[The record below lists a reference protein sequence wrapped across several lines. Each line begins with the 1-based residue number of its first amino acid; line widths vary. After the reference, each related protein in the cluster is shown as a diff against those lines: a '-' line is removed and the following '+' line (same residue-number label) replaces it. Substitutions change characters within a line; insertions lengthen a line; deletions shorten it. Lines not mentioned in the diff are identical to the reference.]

1 MGGCFKRSGAPRK
14 GSARLLGCQGPA
26 SPGASLPR
34 PPHPIDSRPS
44 PPRLPR
50 VSEPERS
57 RSLPPLSPSLRE
69 GPSVSQD
76 KCHLLPGLTQSPPE
90 KRPAL
95 GAPGGPVGS
104 CPPPHSDRSR
114 PRAARPP
121 SRSRRWAERSPVYPC
136 RRAQRVERPPEGG
149 RPEGQRRALRVRL
162 PPRPAASANASDR
175 ESGSFFSSL
184 SCPVKSAPTL
194 LSERPAA
201 SGASVS
207 PRLLVCPRT
216 EPRPP
221 RQGLCTRPPPRA
233 ACPSSPGLLRDADPA
248 RPGRAGPRG
257 TRTACRGLGR
267 GLFAVRGT
275 RLGGRAG
282 DVVERQ
288 TGRPGEPGISAPQG
302 AEQVWSDSL
311 VGSEAPCQA
320 RSRHSPRP
328 APPPARPLS
337 TGGRAAGGETSLKPP
352 RAGPALKTEPGGPL
366 LSPTC

>member
-1 MGGCFKRSGAPRK
+1 MGGALNAAEPRGRAAPR
-14 GSARLLGCQGPA
+14 SLGCQGPA

-34 PPHPIDSRPS
+34 PPRPMDARPS

-50 VSEPERS
+50 VSEPEQS
-57 RSLPPLSPSLRE
+57 RSLPPLSPSLHGPSLRE

-121 SRSRRWAERSPVYPC
+121 SRSRRWAEQSPVYPC

-149 RPEGQRRALRVRL
+149 QPEGQRRALRVL
-162 PPRPAASANASDR
+162 PPPPAASANASDR
-175 ESGSFFSSL
+175 GSGSFCSSL
-184 SCPVKSAPTL
+184 PCPVQSAPTL

-207 PRLLVCPRT
+207 PRLLACPRT

-221 RQGLCTRPPPRA
+221 RQGLAHT
-233 ACPSSPGLLRDADPA
+233 LLPAQPA
-248 RPGRAGPRG
+248 RPPRVSRETPTPRGRAGPRG
-257 TRTACRGLGR
+257 TRTAR
-267 GLFAVRGT
+267 T
-275 RLGGRAG
+275 RALRCAG
-282 DVVERQ
+282 D
-288 TGRPGEPGISAPQG
+288 
-302 AEQVWSDSL
+302 
-311 VGSEAPCQA
+311 
-320 RSRHSPRP
+320 
-328 APPPARPLS
+328 
-337 TGGRAAGGETSLKPP
+337 
-352 RAGPALKTEPGGPL
+352 
-366 LSPTC
+366 PTWGQSW

>member
-1 MGGCFKRSGAPRK
+1 MGGALNAAEPRGRAAP
-14 GSARLLGCQGPA
+14 RLLGCQGPA

-34 PPHPIDSRPS
+34 PPRPMDARPS

-50 VSEPERS
+50 VSEPEQS
-57 RSLPPLSPSLRE
+57 RSLPPLSRSLHGPSLRE

-76 KCHLLPGLTQSPPE
+76 KCHLLPGLAQSPPE

-121 SRSRRWAERSPVYPC
+121 SRSRRWAKQSPAYPC
-136 RRAQRVERPPEGG
+136 RRAQRVERPPEGAQ
-149 RPEGQRRALRVRL
+149 PEGQRRALRVL
-162 PPRPAASANASDR
+162 PPPPAASANASDR
-175 ESGSFFSSL
+175 GSGSFCSGL
-184 SCPVKSAPTL
+184 PCPVQSAPTL

-207 PRLLVCPRT
+207 PRLLACPRT

-221 RQGLCTRPPPRA
+221 RQGLART
-233 ACPSSPGLLRDADPA
+233 LLPAQPA
-248 RPGRAGPRG
+248 RPPRVSRAGPRG
-257 TRTACRGLGR
+257 TRTTCWGPGR

-282 DVVERQ
+282 DVVGRQ

-302 AEQVWSDSL
+302 AEQVRSDSL

-320 RSRHSPRP
+320 CS
-328 APPPARPLS
+328 
-337 TGGRAAGGETSLKPP
+337 
-352 RAGPALKTEPGGPL
+352 
-366 LSPTC
+366 